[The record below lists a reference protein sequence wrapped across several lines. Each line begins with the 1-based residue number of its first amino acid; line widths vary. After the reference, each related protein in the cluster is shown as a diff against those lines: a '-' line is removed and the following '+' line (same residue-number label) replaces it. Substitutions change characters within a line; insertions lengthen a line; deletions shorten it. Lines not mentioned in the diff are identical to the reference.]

1 MFGRVRGKWIIQAAV
16 QLCQFRISFNGG
28 KTSWGNFFNCP
39 TLLCFVISQDELYE
53 GGDLDRE
60 RISKTLECG
69 FQFGLLAMLWM
80 AEWEFLIEFFLT
92 FYEVSRNGRENNE
105 HSIENSGNSTESSV
119 DWKVSQPTHF
129 KLCSFSQPPSPPLFM
144 LARSVNREFKLNYE
158 RVRQTCSSTWVI
170 YWLRIKNK
178 LGFSAVLIILI
189 KSITQPRLIH

>member
-16 QLCQFRISFNGG
+16 QLCQIRISFNGG

-39 TLLCFVISQDELYE
+39 TLLCFVISQDELY
-53 GGDLDRE
+53 GG
-60 RISKTLECG
+60 RIGLRKNFRNPRVWVSILG
-69 FQFGLLAMLWM
+69 FWRCCRWLNGNFSLNSFQHFMKFQEMVEKITSIQLKIPG
-80 AEWEFLIEFFLT
+80 T
-92 FYEVSRNGRENNE
+92 QRSRLRMEKFPNR
-105 HSIENSGNSTESSV
+105 HTSNSAR
-119 DWKVSQPTHF
+119 
-129 KLCSFSQPPSPPLFM
+129 FSQPPSPPLFM